1 MQSMLKE
8 ATTLLQRV
16 VQLDPDVKMKS
27 EIITK
32 KIVEDHIMIDLEDKT
47 EGEAELMTVDDEMV
61 QMMPQHELSMFS
73 N

>member
-61 QMMPQHELSMFS
+61 QMMHQHELSMFS

>member
-1 MQSMLKE
+1 
-8 ATTLLQRV
+8 
-16 VQLDPDVKMKS
+16 MKS